1 MLPGEAEPGRRM
13 SLRFLEDLMAPQPLI
28 APDFLKTQF
37 TETVES
43 RLEILNNVVRAVFV
57 HFRVKAAEEKATGLQ
72 ALPQVRHCFGGIHQM
87 LKNIHRRHQI
97 KGVGGK
103 ARAFEVD
110 EAAGQPALA
119 EAPLAEIQH
128 RRADVGQRHLQP
140 VPGEQNSTGTNPG
153 ESSSARE
160 CQPINS

>member
-1 MLPGEAEPGRRM
+1 
-13 SLRFLEDLMAPQPLI
+13 
-28 APDFLKTQF
+28 
-37 TETVES
+37 
-43 RLEILNNVVRAVFV
+43 
-57 HFRVKAAEEKATGLQ
+57 
-72 ALPQVRHCFGGIHQM
+72 M

-97 KGVGGK
+97 KGVGGE

-153 ESSSARE
+153 AEVKIAPAAMPSGEQE
-160 CQPINS
+160 CDHIGER